1 MFHSADVDGSGY
13 LDAAEL
19 AAVLDK
25 KVRRPI
31 CNALLSNV
39 LAWAS
44 KSHVE
49 CTLKAHAEC
58 TLKPRWRRCST
69 IRSASG

>member
-1 MFHSADVDGSGY
+1 MAAGTAQHMFHSADVDGSGY

-31 CNALLSNV
+31 CNALLPTC
-39 LAWAS
+39 WPGRQ
-44 KSHVE
+44 SHM
-49 CTLKAHAEC
+49 
-58 TLKPRWRRCST
+58 
-69 IRSASG
+69 RSAH